1 MQLFLV
7 LYQLRME
14 KEGILTKI
22 QELIFFPMQFYVWLL
37 SSTRRLSSGRS
48 GPGGLKQ
55 QDLPVLLSFAVV
67 IVILTMS
74 LVVSLSACR
83 RCGRFFQRRLTSCR
97 SGPGALKQQ
106 NHVFLL
112 IFVKFLVGVFSCSPS
127 SRGAVLAALLIW
139 LI

>member
-1 MQLFLV
+1 MGRVPGVGLV
-7 LYQLRME
+7 CLHSGSHIRAE
-14 KEGILTKI
+14 KEGVKTKNS
-22 QELIFFPMQFYVWLL
+22 ELMFCSRLL
-37 SSTRRLSSGRS
+37 SSGCP

-55 QDLPVLLSFAVV
+55 QVYLILLKFLVV
-67 IVILTMS
+67 ILLLTILV
-74 LVVSLSACR
+74 VVSLPACSR
-83 RCGRFFQRRLTSCR
+83 GGRFFQRRLTSCR